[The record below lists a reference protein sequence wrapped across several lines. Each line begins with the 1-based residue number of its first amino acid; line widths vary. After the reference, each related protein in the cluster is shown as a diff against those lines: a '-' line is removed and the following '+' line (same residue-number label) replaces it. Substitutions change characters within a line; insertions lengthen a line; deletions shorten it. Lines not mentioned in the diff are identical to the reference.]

1 MNAPDRIPGHFAT
14 ELPSSDSVPSLLP
27 ISESHRHA
35 DAQQQQPRRRLKL
48 WELDHRFHCLV
59 IGTCLTIDELR
70 RLARKAGIS
79 VGAAMSHYEL
89 HHSFVQLAGNPVFA
103 ARAIHKWLDRKFA
116 AAVKRSSACRNV
128 GELGALWDVASAA
141 GDIAGAFWA
150 LVTHALA
157 EGALLERIYGEVHM
171 LSHLAGHSN
180 HSARHELAMLK
191 RRVAELEDVQA
202 RSAEA
207 ARLRIK
213 DLERRAEVL
222 SERAQRLDVL
232 KRELAAAQAEL
243 EMLQNGEALAW
254 LRAEK
259 EALATQLEQALARV
273 QAAER
278 EARGWAKLAS
288 STATMHPSPGR
299 PTLVEAPAAAEAP
312 EPMTCLR
319 QCGASGADDCPRPDL
334 CGRRVLYVGGRN
346 RQVAHFRALAAR
358 HNGELLHHDGGLSE
372 STTRLAAMI
381 QSVDAVVCPIDCVSH
396 EACLH
401 IKHACKRM
409 AKPFFTLRSASLASF
424 LEALNAVAA

>member
-1 MNAPDRIPGHFAT
+1 MNGPDRIPGHFAT

-27 ISESHRHA
+27 IAESHRHA
-35 DAQQQQPRRRLKL
+35 DAQQQPRRRLKL
-48 WELDHRFHCLV
+48 WELDHRFHCLA

-89 HHSFVQLAGNPVFA
+89 HQSFVQLARNPVFA
-103 ARAIHKWLDRKFA
+103 ARAMHKWLDRKFA
-116 AAVKRSSACRNV
+116 AAVKRSVACRNV
-128 GELGALWDVASAA
+128 GELGALWDAASAA

-191 RRVAELEDVQA
+191 RRVAELEDAQA

-222 SERAQRLDVL
+222 SERAQRAEVL

-243 EMLQNGEALAW
+243 EMLQNGEVLAR
-254 LRAEK
+254 LRGEK

-288 STATMHPSPGR
+288 SAATVHPSPGR
-299 PTLVEAPAAAEAP
+299 PTLVEAPAAAGAP
-312 EPMTCLR
+312 EPATCLR
-319 QCGASGADDCPRPDL
+319 QCGASGADDCPWPDL

-346 RQVAHFRALAAR
+346 HQVAHFRALVER
-358 HNGELLHHDGGLSE
+358 CRGEFIYHDGGLE
-372 STTRLAAMI
+372 DGRARLAGVLERA
-381 QSVDAVVCPIDCVSH
+381 DAVLCPIDCVSH
-396 EACLH
+396 DACLRV
-401 IKHACKRM
+401 KKFCKQN
-409 AKPFFTLRSASLASF
+409 AKTFVPLRTASLSAF
-424 LEALNAVAA
+424 IEGLQAVAV